1 MERKEQ
7 AAGQEE
13 TPAGGAEGSPNRFF
27 EQAYPPDAALVQRMH
42 RMFYPETLALVGA
55 SANPAKWGH
64 RVLHS
69 ILSGGYPGRVIP
81 VNPKGGKILGMD
93 VAKSLD
99 EIVGPIDLVLVAVPP
114 KGVMAVLEDCVRLDV
129 GSVFMI
135 TAGFSESDP
144 QGHEREAEMHRLLAG
159 AGIPFGGPNG
169 QGITCTQAN
178 LCAQM
183 FPIVPP
189 KGGISLVTQSGNVG
203 VSLSHL
209 AVYHNIGLSK
219 TISAGNEAS
228 LTTADYLDYLAQDQD
243 TKVIAVYL
251 EGADDGRRMLAAM
264 TRAAKRKPVVVL
276 KSGRTRFGA
285 RAAVSHTGALA
296 GADRI
301 YDGALRQA
309 GVVRVYDLEELF
321 DVVIAFATM
330 PLPSGNRLA
339 LVTEGGGW
347 GVLASDAAADNEL
360 DLAPLPQE
368 VIETLDGLLPPRWSR
383 NNPIDF
389 VAADDPTTTRK
400 TFEML
405 LGSDAYDAVA
415 WLGVGY
421 VSLSAGLVSRSPVAS
436 APGVAEVLE
445 MMVAEDEKQALDVL
459 AMATEAGKTMVF
471 ASDAALSAQAMGNKA
486 LDALRRQ
493 GCHVYSS
500 PERALRALGHL
511 VRYATWRR
519 RIEGAPQG

>member
-1 MERKEQ
+1 MDRS
-7 AAGQEE
+7 AGAVEKRIADG
-13 TPAGGAEGSPNRFF
+13 TMFF
-27 EQAYPPDAALVQRMH
+27 EEAYPRNDALVRRMQ
-42 RMFYPETLALVGA
+42 RMFYPKTVALVGA

-69 ILSGGYPGRVIP
+69 ILSGGFEGRVVP
-81 VNPKGGKILGMD
+81 VNPKGGTILGME
-93 VAKSLD
+93 VAPSLD
-99 EIVGPIDLVLVAVPP
+99 AVGQPIDLVLIAVPP
-114 KGVMAVLEDCVRLDV
+114 QRVMGVLEDCVRLDV

-135 TAGFSESDP
+135 TAGFSESG
-144 QGHEREAEMHRLLAG
+144 QEGHEREAEMHRLMSG
-159 AGIPFGGPNG
+159 AGIPLGGPNG

-189 KGGISLVTQSGNVG
+189 KGGISLVAQSGNVG
-203 VSLSHL
+203 VSLSHQ
-209 AVYHNIGLSK
+209 AVFHNIGLSK

-228 LTTADYLDYLAQDQD
+228 LTTADYLDYLADDPD

-251 EGADDGRRMLAAM
+251 EGADDGRRLLASMA
-264 TRAAKRKPVVVL
+264 RAARKKPVVVL

-296 GADRI
+296 GADRV

-309 GVVRVYDLEELF
+309 GAQRVFDLEELF
-321 DVVIAFATM
+321 DAAMAFATM
-330 PLPSGNRLA
+330 PLPKGNRLA

-347 GVLASDAAADNEL
+347 GVLASDAAADNDL
-360 DLAPLPQE
+360 DLAPLPE
-368 VIETLDGLLPPRWSR
+368 EIKEALDQLLPPRWSR

-389 VAADDPTTTRK
+389 VAADDPATTRK
-400 TFEML
+400 TFRML
-405 LGSDAYDAVA
+405 LDSDRYDAVA

-421 VSLSAGLVSRSPVAS
+421 VSLSAGLVSDSALAATPFVAK
-436 APGVAEVLE
+436 ALEV
-445 MMVAEDEKQALDVL
+445 MVAEDRELTLDVME
-459 AMATEAGKTMVF
+459 MARESGKTFLF
-471 ASDAALSAQAMGNKA
+471 ASDAAISAQVMGNAA
-486 LDALRRQ
+486 LDALREM

-511 VRYATWRR
+511 ARYAEWRR
-519 RIEGAPQG
+519 RVGL